1 MLKHNNLAGNSSGQA
16 LIQDFVR
23 EGGWLAPNTFG
34 ALLAGSG
41 GMLPQ
46 KIFKIESARLA

>member
-1 MLKHNNLAGNSSGQA
+1 MVKYIIVYYIQA

-23 EGGWLAPNTFG
+23 EGSWLSR
-34 ALLAGSG
+34 ALLGGSR

-46 KIFKIESARLA
+46 KIFKVESARLA